1 LLFGRRR
8 DTFEPLEAQVKKIA
22 PLIMTAWIL
31 IFSARLGGETM
42 FIDKDTQD
50 GVRHYLLGKNGE
62 AQKLRIDRGVQ
73 QAAAFWRAGDG
84 SAEEFVKFCM
94 LNFIADPDRLQTL
107 FKRVETNFEILYGHL
122 NKISLDLKRP
132 LQLDWGEI
140 LPIDQRFGQFD
151 PAAHVCDD
159 MFESKIAFEI
169 LLNFPTYSLAEKTA
183 LGPDWSRR
191 DWAYARC
198 GDLFLS
204 RLPAHAS
211 QNVAA
216 ALSEAET
223 YISEYNIY
231 MGRLVDDQGRTLF
244 PADLKL
250 ISHWGLRDRLKALYA
265 DKHGLAAQEMIHEV
279 LKRIIQQS
287 IPQQMVDRGEFSWNP
302 VKNKV
307 YKDGKE
313 TAWTPEPNT
322 RYLHLLNIFK
332 AMKDTDEF
340 FPLLPNYAQ
349 RKFAME
355 RELEE
360 PAVEALLEE
369 VLGSEEVKG
378 AAALVKKRLGREL
391 KPFDIWYDG
400 FKPRAKISAAELDR
414 RVGQRYSDLKAFEKD
429 MRGILQELGFT
440 AKSADFIASR
450 VAVDPARGAGHAWG
464 AVLRSEKS
472 RLRTRAGAG
481 GMDYESFNVAMHEL
495 GHCVEQTLSLQKV
508 DSFLLAGVPN
518 TAVSEAFAFIF
529 QNRDLETL
537 GFKGEARNARQLKA
551 LDTLW
556 MTYEIAG
563 VSLVDMRVWDWLY
576 KNPAATPD
584 ELRRAVMACARE
596 VWNKYYAP
604 VFGVRDQVILAAY
617 SHMINAAL
625 YLPDYPL
632 GYLVS
637 FQLESYLNGKSLG
650 SEMERMCQA
659 GRIIPQLWMKNAV
672 GEEISAKP
680 LLAAAAEALKV
691 IKK

>member
-1 LLFGRRR
+1 
-8 DTFEPLEAQVKKIA
+8 LEAQVKKFR
-22 PLIMTAWIL
+22 PLIITAWIL
-31 IFSARLGGETM
+31 IFSAALGGETM
-42 FIDKDTQD
+42 FIDKETQD
-50 GVRHYLLGKNGE
+50 GVREYLQGKNGE

-73 QAAAFWRAGDG
+73 QTAAFWRAADG
-84 SAEEFVKFCM
+84 SAEEFVKFCK

-107 FKRVETNFEILYGHL
+107 FKRIETNFEILYGHL
-122 NKISLDLKRP
+122 NKVSLDLKRP

-159 MFESKIAFEI
+159 MFDSQIAFEI
-169 LLNFPTYSLAEKTA
+169 LLNFPAYTLAEKA
-183 LGPDWSRR
+183 ELGPGWSRR

-204 RLPAHAS
+204 RLPARLS
-211 QNVAA
+211 QNAA
-216 ALSEAET
+216 AAFSEAET

-231 MGRLVDDQGRTLF
+231 MGRLVDDQGKSLF

-265 DKHGLAAQEMIHEV
+265 DKRGLAGQEMIHEV

-287 IPQQMVDRGEFSWNP
+287 IPQQMVNRDEFSWNP

-322 RYLHLLNIFK
+322 RYLHMLNIFK
-332 AMKDTDEF
+332 AMKDMDEF
-340 FPLLPNYAQ
+340 YPSLPSHAQ

-360 PAVEALLEE
+360 PAVETLLEE
-369 VLGSEEVKG
+369 VLASDEVKG
-378 AAALVKKRLGREL
+378 AAALIKKRLGREL
-391 KPFDIWYDG
+391 RPFDIWYNG
-400 FKPRAKISAAELDR
+400 FKPRAKISEAELDR
-414 RVGQRYSDLKAFEKD
+414 RVSQKYADLKAFEKD
-429 MRGILQELGFT
+429 MRGILQALGFT
-440 AKSADFIASR
+440 AKSADFVSSR

-464 AVLRSEKS
+464 AVMRSEKS
-472 RLRTRAGAG
+472 RLRTRVSAG
-481 GMDYESFNVAMHEL
+481 GMNYESFNVGMHEL
-495 GHCVEQTLSLQKV
+495 GHCVEQTFSLQKV

-518 TAVSEAFAFIF
+518 TAITEAFAFIF
-529 QNRDLETL
+529 QNHDLEIL
-537 GFKGEARNARQLKA
+537 GLKNDVRNARQMKA

-563 VSLVDMRVWDWLY
+563 VALVDMKVWDWLY
-576 KNPAATPD
+576 KNPEANPD
-584 ELRRAVMACARE
+584 GLRRAVMACARE

-617 SHMINAAL
+617 SHMIDAAL

-632 GYLVS
+632 GHLIS
-637 FQLESYLNGKSLG
+637 FQLESYLNGKNLG

-672 GEEISAKP
+672 GEEIAAKP
-680 LLAAAAEALKV
+680 LLAAAAEALKI